1 MHKKKIKKEIIE
13 NQRPYEVII
22 EHSPENP
29 EIARF
34 EGEIKRET
42 TRRFTDE
49 KHDIFIWKSFN
60 N

>member
-1 MHKKKIKKEIIE
+1 LHKKKIKKEIIE
-13 NQRPYEVII
+13 NQRPYEVTI

-42 TRRFTDE
+42 TERC
-49 KHDIFIWKSFN
+49 
-60 N
+60 